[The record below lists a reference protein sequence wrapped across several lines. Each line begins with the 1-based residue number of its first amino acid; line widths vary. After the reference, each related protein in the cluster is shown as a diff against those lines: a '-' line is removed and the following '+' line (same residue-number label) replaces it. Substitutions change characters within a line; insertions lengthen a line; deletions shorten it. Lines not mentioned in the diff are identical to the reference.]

1 MKKTATFEDWQQLF
15 QKETGR
21 NAHEAKYNP
30 APPIHVPVY
39 IEPSKIKTTSSIP
52 EVRPPAPGIEHHLI
66 ISAPGKMLAHRINN
80 LSNHYHISTDELSK
94 TAPLLHLDH
103 KAVKKD
109 FQLLKSWFN
118 RIAGSNIDKKI
129 RHFPDDDFLL
139 NIGLIK
145 GIRKYLSQYGPKTI
159 LKTSVYI
166 PLSRIPHSEKEDQ
179 LIPLT
184 NRLLSAAAAGISHF
198 TWDLRGLT
206 SWQEHNLSLLL
217 NIPEILHRES
227 HLYSRGDAT
236 EGSAFFESLAE
247 EIFLILRDQ

>member
-1 MKKTATFEDWQQLF
+1 MKKTATYEDWQRLF
-15 QKETGR
+15 RKETGR
-21 NAHEAKYNP
+21 HAGEAKYNP

-39 IEPSKIKTTSSIP
+39 IDTSAIKT
-52 EVRPPAPGIEHHLI
+52 PAPESESGPKALRIKHHLI
-66 ISAPGKMLAHRINN
+66 ISEPEKTLSHRVNT
-80 LSNHYHISTDELSK
+80 LHNHYHISTDEYSD
-94 TAPLLHLDH
+94 TDSVLHLDH
-103 KAVKKD
+103 GAVKKD
-109 FQLLKSWFN
+109 FHVLKNWCD
-118 RIAGSNIDKKI
+118 RLTGSDKEI

-139 NIGLIK
+139 NISLIK